1 MNSPA
6 ASLPPSRLLVAAN
19 NYLALVCVKTH
30 RFKVI
35 TRIDGSDCFY
45 GVTQDDQG
53 TILVAQTAT
62 GEIWG
67 YDENLENRRLY
78 LRIKADPSPRLHQ
91 IAWWKGRLYVP
102 VTRKDRFEIY
112 EEGKR
117 VGRVHLSDRPT
128 EDIHHPNSVNI
139 IDGTLAVVAH
149 NQSISPS
156 AIYRFDL
163 SLRSIGYA
171 ELSDAR
177 DAHNVWRRDDGVYVL
192 SSKTNRV
199 LRCDKQLKVK
209 CVCEL
214 EPGTWARGLAESATH
229 TFVGLSKGAG
239 KEDRVR
245 RFPGEIEIYD
255 RSWKKLD
262 VIKLPGAGQI
272 HEIRLI
278 GEQDAGHADRIMTVN
293 ARMDE

>member
-6 ASLPPSRLLVAAN
+6 PSLPPSRLLVAAN

-35 TRIDGSDCFY
+35 TSIDGSDCFY
-45 GVTQDDQG
+45 GITQDDEG

-67 YDENLENRRLY
+67 YDKNLENRRLY
-78 LRIKADPSPRLHQ
+78 LRIEADPSPRLHQ

-102 VTRKDRFEIY
+102 VTRKDRLEVY
-112 EEGKR
+112 EGGKR
-117 VGRVHLSDRPT
+117 VGRVHLSGRPT
-128 EDIHHPNSVNI
+128 EDRRHPNSVNI
-139 IDGTLAVVAH
+139 INGTLAVVAH
-149 NQSISPS
+149 NQSVVPS
-156 AIYRFDL
+156 AVYRFDL
-163 SLRSIGYA
+163 
-171 ELSDAR
+171 ELKRTGHVEMGR

-199 LRCDKQLKVK
+199 MRCDKQQNVT
-209 CVCEL
+209 CAREL
-214 EPGTWARGLAESATH
+214 QPASWARGLAESATH

-239 KEDRVR
+239 REDRKR

-255 RSWKKLD
+255 RSWRRLD
-262 VIKLPGAGQI
+262 VIKLPRAGQI

-278 GEQDAGHADRIMTVN
+278 GEPDAGHADRVLSVN
-293 ARMDE
+293 AWL